1 MEKAHKKIVSIL
13 LATVSAACMSACS
26 CKPAQIIDDY
36 DMYDTLY
43 RLYTKYSELYGDKIE
58 FVNIEEMAMLQR
70 LYVGMNA
77 ER

>member
-1 MEKAHKKIVSIL
+1 MLFRSAESNYSFPQFLSIQ
-13 LATVSAACMSACS
+13 ATPWQTALNSGE
-26 CKPAQIIDDY
+26 